1 MRTKWTAMWSCL
13 MAVVVTA
20 GMICA
25 PIPGISQRRQDQ
37 ASQHRQQTKNEWRNI
52 GAGSALVGLLGLV
65 KGDTTLTF
73 LGAAG
78 ALYSANRYE
87 QDRKSQNN
95 IQRAR
100 AEMFRRQSYDRNGHH
115 YVRRTVKKNGR
126 NYYQFV
132 QRDRR

>member
-1 MRTKWTAMWSCL
+1 MRMKWAAMSHCL

-20 GMICA
+20 GVLCA
-25 PIPGISQRRQDQ
+25 PIRGTTQNRRDRED
-37 ASQHRQQTKNEWRNI
+37 QHRQQTKNDWRNI
-52 GAGSALVGLLGLV
+52 GTGSALVSLLGLV
-65 KGDTTLTF
+65 KGDSTLTF

-87 QDRKSQNN
+87 QDRKSQNST
-95 IQRAR
+95 QRAR

-115 YVRRTVKKNGR
+115 YVRQNVKKNGQ

-132 QRDRR
+132 QKDRH